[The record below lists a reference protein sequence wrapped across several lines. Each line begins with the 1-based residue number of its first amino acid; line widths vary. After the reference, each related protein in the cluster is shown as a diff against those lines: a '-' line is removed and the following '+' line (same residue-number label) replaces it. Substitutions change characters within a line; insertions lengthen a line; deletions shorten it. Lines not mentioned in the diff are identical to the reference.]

1 MIRIYETE
9 ATAVGDGRAGEA
21 MSHDRRL
28 QVNLSRPPEMGGGP
42 EESGTNPEQLFA
54 AGYAACFHSALRSI
68 GRRGRQDVDDSAV
81 TARVALL
88 KGEDGTFSLDVKLVV
103 ELPGVD
109 EATAR
114 EMVEQA
120 HHVCPYSRAIA
131 GNVNV
136 RRSVRS

>member
-28 QVNLSRPPEMGGGP
+28 RVNLSRPPEMGGGA
-42 EESGTNPEQLFA
+42 EDSGTNPEQLFA

-68 GRRGRQDVDDSAV
+68 GQREGQDVDDSAV

-88 KGEDGTFSLDVKLVV
+88 KGDDGMYSLDVELVV
-103 ELPGVD
+103 ELPGID
-109 EATAR
+109 DAAAR
-114 EMVEQA
+114 ELVERA
-120 HHVCPYSRAIA
+120 HMVCPYSRAVA
-131 GNVNV
+131 GNVRV
-136 RRSVRS
+136 RRSVKS